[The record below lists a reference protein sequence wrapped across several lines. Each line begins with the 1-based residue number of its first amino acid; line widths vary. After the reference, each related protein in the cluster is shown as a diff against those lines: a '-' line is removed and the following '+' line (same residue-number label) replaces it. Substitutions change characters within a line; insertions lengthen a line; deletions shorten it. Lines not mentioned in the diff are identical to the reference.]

1 MAAKGFTS
9 GPRVLLKRLRDVM
22 AEPLGAQARLDK
34 IVRHI
39 AANMVAEVCS
49 VYLLR
54 SDGVLELFATQG
66 LNPKAVHEASL
77 RVGQGLV
84 GTIAATARPLNLDD
98 AQSHPAFQY
107 LPETG
112 EEIFH
117 SFLGVPILRSGRS
130 VGVLVVQNQTKR
142 VYQEEEAE
150 ALETTAMVIAELI
163 AAGGLEGLAKQGVR
177 LDLAR
182 PLRIAGAGLAEGL
195 GLGHVVLHEPRVQVT
210 NLFAEDPEKERTRLR
225 EAMGRLRISI
235 DDLLERR
242 EVAIDGEH
250 RDVLEAFRMFANDTG
265 WVRRMEEAI
274 ANGLTADGAVEKVQ
288 NDNRARLMRQP
299 DPFLRE
305 RLHDFDDL
313 ANRLLRELAGKPH
326 GPVAETA
333 ATDNIV
339 VARSMGAA
347 ELLDYDRKK
356 LRGLVL
362 EEGAA
367 TSHVAI
373 VARALGIPVVG
384 QAANAAAV
392 AENGNPIIVD
402 GDEGLVHL
410 RPLAD
415 VETAYAEKARYR
427 ASRQAQYA
435 ALRDEPA
442 ISRDGIAFEL
452 NINAGLAMDMAQIDK
467 TGAAG
472 VGLFRTELH
481 FMVASQFPR
490 PGEQE
495 QFYRSILKEAKD
507 KPVTFRLLDIGGD
520 KVLPYGD
527 AVTEENP
534 ALGWRAIRL
543 SLDRPGLIRG
553 QVRALL
559 RAAAGRELRIMAPMV
574 TEFREIGRIKELVN
588 REIGVLNKFGHELP
602 RRFRFGAMIEVPALL
617 WQLDEL
623 FSEVDFVS
631 VGSNDLFQFV
641 MAVDRG
647 NPRLANRFDPLS
659 RPFLRVLRHIVAKA
673 DASGTPVSLC
683 GELAGKPVSAMA
695 LAGVGFRS
703 ISMAPSSVGPV
714 KQMLRSL
721 DVGAFGREL
730 LARVDAP
737 AEGETLREFI
747 EAYARPNAVAL

>member
-1 MAAKGFTS
+1 MAAKSFTS
-9 GPRVLLKRLRDVM
+9 GSRDLLKRLRVVM

-77 RVGQGLV
+77 GVGKGLV

-98 AQSHPAFQY
+98 AHSHPAFQY

-117 SFLGVPILRSGRS
+117 SFLGVPILRSGRA

-142 VYQEEEAE
+142 VYQEEEEE

-163 AAGGLEGLAKQGVR
+163 AAGGLEGLAKQGTR

-182 PLRIAGAGLAEGL
+182 PLRLAGVGLAEGL
-195 GLGHVVLHEPRVQVT
+195 GLGHVVLHEPRVVVT
-210 NLFAEDPEKERTRLR
+210 NLFAEDPEKELARLR
-225 EAMGRLRISI
+225 EAMGKLRLSI
-235 DDLLERR
+235 DDLLDRR
-242 EVAIDGEH
+242 EMASDGEH
-250 RDVLEAFRMFANDTG
+250 RDVLEAYRMFANDQG
-265 WVRRMEEAI
+265 WGRRIEEAI

-288 NDNRARLMRQP
+288 NDNRARMMRQA
-299 DPFLRE
+299 DPYLRE

-313 ANRLLRELAGKPH
+313 AYRLLRELAGKPH
-326 GPVAETA
+326 GPIADQTA
-333 ATDNIV
+333 GDNIV
-339 VARSMGAA
+339 VARNMGAA

-373 VARALGIPVVG
+373 VARALGIAVVG
-384 QAANAAAV
+384 QVANAVAI
-392 AENGNPIIVD
+392 AENGNPVIVD
-402 GDEGLVHL
+402 GDDGLVQL
-410 RPLAD
+410 RPLPE
-415 VETAYAEKARYR
+415 VEIAYAEKARYR

-442 ISRDGIAFEL
+442 VTRDGIAFEL
-452 NINAGLAMDMAQIDK
+452 NINAGLAMDMAQIAK

-495 QFYRSILKEAKD
+495 QFYRAILSEAGG

-520 KVLPYGD
+520 KVLPYGN
-527 AVTEENP
+527 AVAEENP

-559 RAAAGRELRIMAPMV
+559 RATAGRELRIMAPMV

-588 REIGVLNKFGHELP
+588 REIEILNKFGHELP
-602 RRFRFGAMIEVPALL
+602 RRFAFGAMIEVPALL

-623 FSEVDFVS
+623 FEEVDFVS

-647 NPRLANRFDPLS
+647 NPRLADRFDPLS
-659 RPFLRVLRHIVAKA
+659 RPFLRVLRDIVRKA
-673 DASGTPVSLC
+673 NAHGTPVSLC

-695 LAGVGFRS
+695 LAGIGFRS
-703 ISMAPSSVGPV
+703 ISMAPSAVGPV
-714 KQMLRSL
+714 KQMLRAL
-721 DVGAFGREL
+721 DVGA
-730 LARVDAP
+730 LAEALSARIDAP
-737 AEGETLREFI
+737 AGGQTAREFL
-747 EAYARPNAVAL
+747 EAHARAHAIPL